1 MTART
6 VISVLYYEDAAPQQR
21 KEALDECSLK
31 FQQHL
36 DSGATIGLVDVC
48 GIVHGCCLGLQE
60 TYIKTL
66 NRYIQILY
74 GLDIL
79 RFDIQW
85 RKYDES
91 LRSMFIWPTM
101 ATGTRGITI

>member
-6 VISVLYYEDAAPQQR
+6 VISVLCGDAAPQQL

-36 DSGATIGLVDVC
+36 DAGATVGLVDVWS
-48 GIVHGCCLGLQE
+48 IVHGCCLGLQE

-79 RFDIQW
+79 RFDIQG

-91 LRSMFIWPTM
+91 LRSMFI
-101 ATGTRGITI
+101 